1 MIGRVT
7 VKTKP
12 HKRVINTKFSNHRKF
27 LKARRILFSRLLTS
41 SYQFDL
47 DLSIVL
53 QEQDLPEFQRSS
65 AILPD
70 SLFEEDQE
78 FDHSDLEAVSRLDP
92 ASEEFRA
99 ITSARRAVLL

>member
-1 MIGRVT
+1 MIVR
-7 VKTKP
+7 
-12 HKRVINTKFSNHRKF
+12 INTKQQPHKKTKTAKF
-27 LKARRILFSRLLTS
+27 EIYREFVKRRRYLFSLLLTS

-70 SLFEEDQE
+70 SLFEEEQE
-78 FDHSDLEAVSRLDP
+78 IANSDWRAFSRLYPD
-92 ASEEFRA
+92 SEKFQT
-99 ITSARRAVLL
+99 ITTAVK